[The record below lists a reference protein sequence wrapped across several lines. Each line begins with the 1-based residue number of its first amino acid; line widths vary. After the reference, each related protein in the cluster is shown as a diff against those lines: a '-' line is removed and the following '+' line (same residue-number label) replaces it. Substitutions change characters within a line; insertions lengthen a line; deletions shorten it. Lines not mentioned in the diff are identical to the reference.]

1 MCNIT
6 KPERDLLAS
15 QRQARYDK
23 KNTSALSK
31 GREGSKD
38 MIRFE
43 CDYGEGAHPKIL
55 EALVETNLE
64 QTEGYGL
71 DPHCNHARELIRQAC
86 QAPEAGVEFL
96 VGGTQANATVIAA
109 ILRPYQG
116 ALCAQTGHINVHETG
131 AVEASGHKVLPLP
144 AKDGKITAQAIRQ
157 ACETH
162 WGDATHEHMVQ
173 PGLVYLSQPTE
184 EGTLYTR
191 SELEDIRSVC
201 DDYHLPLYI
210 DGARCGYGLGAE
222 ENDVALADLA
232 RLASVFYIGGTKVG
246 ALFGEAVVIPD
257 PAIRKDF
264 RYMVKRM
271 GGMLAKGRLLGIQFE
286 VLFQDGLYE
295 QLGRRAVSLAQKLAD
310 AFEAKDIPMLHKSPT
325 NQQFPILTKQQRD
338 KLGEKYAFSFWQQLD
353 EDRAAVRFCTSW
365 ATREEDVD
373 ALMADIQNL

>member
-6 KPERDLLAS
+6 KEGRNRLAS
-15 QRQARYDK
+15 QRQARYDRE
-23 KNTSALSK
+23 NTSALSE

-96 VGGTQANATVIAA
+96 VGGTQANATVIAS

-144 AKDGKITAQAIRQ
+144 AKDGKITAQAIRR

-191 SELEDIRSVC
+191 SELEDIRAVC

-210 DGARCGYGLGAE
+210 DGARCGYGLGAA
-222 ENDVALADLA
+222 ENDVTLADLA

-257 PAIRKDF
+257 PAIQKDF
-264 RYMVKRM
+264 RYMIKRM

-295 QLGRRAVSLAQKLAD
+295 QLGRRAVALAQKLAD
-310 AFEAKDIPMLHKSPT
+310 AFGAKGIPMLHPSPT